1 MEYVTNRS
9 KSFFVALLVF
19 STLLG
24 GAGQVLFKAG
34 LSNSGYALLTYIV
47 MGFVVY
53 GISTLAYFYALGRK
67 NLSWAYSFGGLSYIF
82 ASIMAY
88 FLLGESISE
97 LRWLGILIIA
107 AGTVLIGFS

>member
-1 MEYVTNRS
+1 MDHVTNRG
-9 KSFFVALLVF
+9 KGFFVALLVF

-24 GAGQVLFKAG
+24 GVGQVLFKAG
-34 LSNSGYALLTYIV
+34 LSDSGSAVLAYVA

-82 ASIMAY
+82 ASVMAY
-88 FLLGESISE
+88 LLLGESISE
-97 LRWLGILIIA
+97 IRWLGILIIA
-107 AGTVLIGFS
+107 AGTVLIGLS